1 MEPVASRDPFQSFLD
16 EHRSPVLAFLRAM
29 VGPVD
34 ADDCFQETFMAA
46 LRNYESLDG
55 ANPRAWVMTIARNKA
70 IDHHRAR
77 ARRAVPKADLPDI
90 PAPARPERDPEL
102 WAAVGEL
109 PDKQRAAVALRFAA
123 DLRYREV
130 AAAMETSEEA
140 ARRNVHEGLRKLR
153 ERVSGEE
160 RGR

>member
-1 MEPVASRDPFQSFLD
+1 MASVASRDPFQAFLN
-16 EHRSPVLAFLRAM
+16 EHRAPVLAFLRAM

-70 IDHHRAR
+70 IDHHRGR
-77 ARRAVPKADLPDI
+77 ARRAVPKADLPDV
-90 PAPARPERDPEL
+90 AASVQPEREPEL
-102 WAAVGEL
+102 WAAVAEL
-109 PDKQRAAVALRFAA
+109 PDKQRAAVALRFVA

-130 AAAMETSEEA
+130 AAAMQTTEEA
-140 ARRNVHEGLRKLR
+140 ARRNVHEALRKLR
-153 ERVSGEE
+153 EREVV
-160 RGR
+160 R

>member
-1 MEPVASRDPFQSFLD
+1 MDSVTARDPFQSFLD

-29 VGPVD
+29 VGPTD

-55 ANPRAWVMTIARNKA
+55 AHPRAWVMTIARNKA

-77 ARRAVPKADLPDI
+77 ARHAIPKAELPELA
-90 PAPARPERDPEL
+90 APAAPERDPEL
-102 WAAVGEL
+102 WSAVAEL

-123 DLRYREV
+123 DLRYRDV
-130 AAAMETSEEA
+130 AAAMEITEEA

-153 ERVSGEE
+153 ERGSTE
-160 RGR
+160 RKG